1 MQKTQDT
8 GTFRA
13 TTPERG
19 GFLNPD
25 GTPVQPSDPFAGQRH
40 QSTELPLDEEERKPR
55 SAAFALKLLLIF
67 SIATT
72 AVVLL
77 VYWLISYYHSPSLG
91 QLDGYSEL
99 FPEL

>member
-25 GTPVQPSDPFAGQRH
+25 GTPVKSSNPFA
-40 QSTELPLDEEERKPR
+40 ELPHQAAELPVDEEERKPR
-55 SAAFALKLLLIF
+55 SVAFALRMLLIF
-67 SIATT
+67 AIATT

>member
-1 MQKTQDT
+1 MQKAQDT

-25 GTPVQPSDPFAGQRH
+25 GTPVESSDLFAEQ
-40 QSTELPLDEEERKPR
+40 TNLAAKLPVDEEGRKRR
-55 SAAFALKLLLIF
+55 SVTFALRMLLIF
-67 SIATT
+67 AIATT

>member
-25 GTPVQPSDPFAGQRH
+25 GTPVESSDPFAGQTH
-40 QSTELPLDEEERKPR
+40 QSTALPLDEEERKPR
-55 SAAFALKLLLIF
+55 NVTFALRMLLIF
-67 SIATT
+67 AIATT

-99 FPEL
+99 FPGL